1 MAEIGLVGRVESRDF
16 LRASTGGRRPGGRRA
31 GRPGCREDCA
41 PGRGRCRPARAG
53 RTRGRGDG
61 AASRGGPPVRRAG
74 GAALGS
80 GAGTIRVRRP
90 CGRAGPDAG
99 RSPASAAGGAA
110 PGRGAGRRSGPDRR
124 RRRAMDRRQ
133 LAVRP
138 RLRGQQDLRE
148 PGRDGRRRSRRGG
161 PAWLRQSP
169 RRAAP
174 PPRHP
179 PVPTGPAAHR
189 SRPGR
194 LEDDGHRDRVVGQPA
209 GPRRARPG
217 GGVRECHRDRHVA
230 APARAA
236 RAGLRGRAARPARR
250 DPDAPGPGRSRRRR
264 HGLLECRQRSTR
276 RAGRSRARRTLR
288 AAQGGRQPD
297 PLAAPARPGGGVR
310 RGDDRRTPPRPPR
323 ARRPAGPGAGP
334 QGLAPL
340 VCRPRTGRGRR
351 RRPGGRRRPR
361 AGVGR
366 LPRGLPRDAACGG
379 AVARPAGA
387 VPQAA

>member
-41 PGRGRCRPARAG
+41 PGRGRCRQARAG
-53 RTRGRGDG
+53 RARGGGDR
-61 AASRGGPPVRRAG
+61 AASRGGPSVRGAG

-80 GAGTIRVRRP
+80 DAGIIRVRRP
-90 CGRAGPDAG
+90 RGRAGHDAG

-124 RRRAMDRRQ
+124 RRRPVDRRQ

-161 PAWLRQSP
+161 PAGLRQSP

-194 LEDDGHRDRVVGQPA
+194 LEDDGHRDA
-209 GPRRARPG
+209 LRRATRWPSSSS
-217 GGVRECHRDRHVA
+217 
-230 APARAA
+230 PA
-236 RAGLRGRAARPARR
+236 
-250 DPDAPGPGRSRRRR
+250 
-264 HGLLECRQRSTR
+264 
-276 RAGRSRARRTLR
+276 
-288 AAQGGRQPD
+288 
-297 PLAAPARPGGGVR
+297 
-310 RGDDRRTPPRPPR
+310 
-323 ARRPAGPGAGP
+323 
-334 QGLAPL
+334 
-340 VCRPRTGRGRR
+340 R
-351 RRPGGRRRPR
+351 RRPGVSPRPTRCCPCPSGSSGPSRPSCPTCPPAPGRSWSWPQ
-361 AGVGR
+361 
-366 LPRGLPRDAACGG
+366 
-379 AVARPAGA
+379 PA
-387 VPQAA
+387 PTTWPP